1 MLRFSISLNFS
12 ISRCYYM
19 CSLSLC
25 FALLT
30 KYCHI
35 KWQSQIQVE
44 QIQIHSSNMA
54 LSLGISVSFANT
66 SVFSGVF
73 DSRNRLYLFVVGVYE
88 RSWLLFALDV
98 SVVGTIAHTM
108 ANIFIPSSV
117 QWIAVKIF
125 STCGRLSQRTVDQ
138 MIIFCG
144 QN

>member
-1 MLRFSISLNFS
+1 MTISDTGRADTDTLFKHGS
-12 ISRCYYM
+12 
-19 CSLSLC
+19 
-25 FALLT
+25 
-30 KYCHI
+30 
-35 KWQSQIQVE
+35 
-44 QIQIHSSNMA
+44 

-98 SVVGTIAHTM
+98 FIVGTIAHTM

-117 QWIAVKIF
+117 QWIVVKMF

-138 MIIFCG
+138 MIHFLWAKLI
-144 QN
+144 NLNKA